1 MSCNNDLKLLLLGA
15 GIEQKIVIDH
25 AHELDAFVIAVDS
38 NPDAIGLKFADKSIV
53 SDIKNIDEM
62 SKIAK
67 DEEVD
72 GVFTHAIEIPHVV
85 AEVAKRNNLPGI
97 DPSIAYNATNKLERI
112 KIFKDNDIPSPKFE
126 YASSLDETIEKAK
139 KFELPFVLKPIDSAG
154 ARGVS
159 KVETYSDIPNLYQ
172 EAILSST
179 SKIILLEEYL
189 EGPEV
194 STEAI
199 IVDGEII
206 TTGFAD
212 RNYSEKQRFKPFF
225 IENGH
230 TIPSILS
237 DEMQKKVIETTE
249 NAIKSLKINFGA
261 AKGDVIIDH
270 GTPKI
275 LEMAARTSGGRF
287 CSDTVPLST
296 GINILKPLIQ
306 MSLGLKPNKDFLTK
320 KHNRAVAQ
328 RYFLPQPGKI
338 SSINGLSECNNLP
351 GIYDIF
357 LRSDVSNGYV
367 IKKIKNHLDRLG
379 HVISF
384 GSTRDEAI
392 QNAERGI
399 NCINFEVSQ

>member
-25 AHELDAFVIAVDS
+25 AHELDVFVIAIDS

-172 EAILSST
+172 EAISSST

-189 EGPEV
+189 EV
-194 STEAI
+194 LFDQSLLQ
-199 IVDGEII
+199 
-206 TTGFAD
+206 
-212 RNYSEKQRFKPFF
+212 NYL
-225 IENGH
+225 
-230 TIPSILS
+230 SIR
-237 DEMQKKVIETTE
+237 Q
-249 NAIKSLKINFGA
+249 
-261 AKGDVIIDH
+261 
-270 GTPKI
+270 
-275 LEMAARTSGGRF
+275 
-287 CSDTVPLST
+287 
-296 GINILKPLIQ
+296 
-306 MSLGLKPNKDFLTK
+306 FLM
-320 KHNRAVAQ
+320 
-328 RYFLPQPGKI
+328 P
-338 SSINGLSECNNLP
+338 
-351 GIYDIF
+351 
-357 LRSDVSNGYV
+357 
-367 IKKIKNHLDRLG
+367 
-379 HVISF
+379 
-384 GSTRDEAI
+384 
-392 QNAERGI
+392 
-399 NCINFEVSQ
+399 